1 VASISVLLA
10 LQSRKAEHSASLS
23 LHVLLINKTTAPTD
37 PTPTRDFSDDALEL
51 FMSFSTL

>member
-37 PTPTRDFSDDALEL
+37 PTPTRDFSDDTLEL